1 MAFQRKREND
11 GLAGKV
17 YNNNK
22 NEIFIENE
30 VFSGC
35 FHLFV
40 APTVG
45 EHL

>member
-1 MAFQRKREND
+1 MDFQIKRAND
-11 GLAGKV
+11 GLTRE
-17 YNNNK
+17 YDNNNR
-22 NEIFIENE
+22 IFKENE

-45 EHL
+45 DNL